1 LEEIVIDWTNNT
13 KESHIV
19 FGRHDFNEAHHL
31 IITNLSIGFLDK
43 IVRFIRIVKQ
53 IGIPYFLNPLII
65 SKLLNK
71 VCIRAEEFS
80 PSPYFNFIKF
90 GNLFVVLLKTDSIP
104 VIAPITSS
112 LIEMQV
118 EEVASI
124 EMHKNGI
131 AEDHLIK
138 LQIIS
143 LHEPSSFVQ
152 NSQKL
157 P

>member
-1 LEEIVIDWTNNT
+1 MIDWTNNT

-31 IITNLSIGFLDK
+31 IITNFSIGFLDK
-43 IVRFIRIVKQ
+43 IVRFVRIVKQ

-71 VCIRAEEFS
+71 VCIRAEELP
-80 PSPYFNFIKF
+80 PSPYFNFIEF
-90 GNLFVVLLKTDSIP
+90 GNPFVVLPKIDSISM
-104 VIAPITSS
+104 ITPITSS

-118 EEVASI
+118 EEIASI

-131 AEDHLIK
+131 AEDHLIE

-143 LHEPSSFVQ
+143 FHEPSSFVQ